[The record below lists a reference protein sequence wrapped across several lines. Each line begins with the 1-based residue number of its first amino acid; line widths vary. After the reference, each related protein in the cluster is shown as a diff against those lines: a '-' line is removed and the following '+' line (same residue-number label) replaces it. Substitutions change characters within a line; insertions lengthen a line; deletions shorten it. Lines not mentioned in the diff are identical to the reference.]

1 MFKKL
6 ILLLVFTFTIPIV
19 FGQNKHIKILSWNI
33 FMIPPTIFKSCQCE
47 RAPLISAAVKGWDA
61 DVIIFQEAF
70 QKKVRLM
77 IWNLIKDKYPYE
89 TGVPKS
95 GFLKVHSGVWMV
107 SKYPIEKQESIVY
120 KSKKGSDG
128 FAKKGAT
135 LIEINMDGKKFQV
148 IGTHVQSGSK
158 YQETRNIQFKQL
170 VDELGNKYLDSNI
183 PQFIGGDLNTDYRYQ
198 DLYKEMI
205 RILDVVDIKHSGE
218 PFSWNGEE
226 NNLGAKFFGK
236 HQELLDYILVRT
248 KHSSMVTIE
257 REIIYSPI
265 TNEPICKKGFNAMS
279 DHYPV
284 MAEIEIKY
292 N

>member
-6 ILLLVFTFTIPIV
+6 IFSLVFLCSSFTV
-19 FGQNKHIKILSWNI
+19 FGQTQQIKILSWNI

-47 RAPLISAAVKGWDA
+47 RAPLISAAVKSWDA

-77 IWNLIKDKYPYE
+77 IWDLIKDKYPYE

-107 SKYPIEKQESIVY
+107 SKYPIEKQETIVY
-120 KSKKGSDG
+120 KAKKGSDG

-135 LIEINMDGKKFQV
+135 FIEVNMNGKKFQV
-148 IGTHVQSGSK
+148 IGTHTQSGSK
-158 YQETRNIQFKQL
+158 YQATRYIQYKQL
-170 VDELGNKYLDSNI
+170 IDQLGNKYLDPTI
-183 PQFIGGDLNTDYRYQ
+183 PQFIGGDLNTDYKDQ

-205 RILDVVDIKHSGE
+205 NILDVEGVKHSGE
-218 PFSWNGEE
+218 MFSCDNIK
-226 NNLGAKFFGK
+226 NSLGAKFFGNE
-236 HQELLDYILVRT
+236 QQILDYILLR
-248 KHSSMVTIE
+248 KQHEKIATIKQ
-257 REIIYSPI
+257 EIIYSSI
-265 TNEPICKKGFNAMS
+265 TAEAVCKKGFKALS
-279 DHYPV
+279 DHNPV

>member
-1 MFKKL
+1 MFKNLFIYFVL
-6 ILLLVFTFTIPIV
+6 ISSITLG
-19 FGQNKHIKILSWNI
+19 FGQAQQIKILSWNI

-47 RAPLISAAVKGWDA
+47 RAPLISATVKNWDA

-77 IWNLIKDKYPYE
+77 IWDLIKDKYPYE

-135 LIEINMDGKKFQV
+135 FIEVNMNGKRFQV

-158 YQETRNIQFKQL
+158 YQDIRYIQFKQL
-170 VDELGNKYLDSNI
+170 IDELGNKYLNPNI
-183 PQFIGGDLNTDYRYQ
+183 PQFIGGDLNTDYQFQ

-205 RILDVVDIKHSGE
+205 RILDVMGVKHTGETFSCDNIKNS
-218 PFSWNGEE
+218 
-226 NNLGAKFFGK
+226 LGAKFFDPE
-236 HQELLDYILVRT
+236 QQILDYILVRNQHE
-248 KHSSMVTIE
+248 KIAKVKE
-257 REIIYSPI
+257 EIIYSSI
-265 TNEPICKKGFNAMS
+265 TAEPVCKKGFKALS
-279 DHYPV
+279 DHNPV
-284 MAEIEIKY
+284 MAIIEWK